1 MYNEDNKLI
10 TTEGGVVNVPALTL
24 TLTSPFTIGRVKY
37 TKTRSFYLAGLPP
50 DLANRLNTNR
60 RFEIGPTWIR
70 KLDQKLS
77 WGKNCKPQT
86 SRRLVFGT
94 LSRVIFY

>member
-10 TTEGGVVNVPALTL
+10 TTEGGVVNITALTL

-70 KLDQKLS
+70 KLDQVHGEKTV
-77 WGKNCKPQT
+77 NPKPVED
-86 SRRLVFGT
+86 SSSVL
-94 LSRVIFY
+94 YPA